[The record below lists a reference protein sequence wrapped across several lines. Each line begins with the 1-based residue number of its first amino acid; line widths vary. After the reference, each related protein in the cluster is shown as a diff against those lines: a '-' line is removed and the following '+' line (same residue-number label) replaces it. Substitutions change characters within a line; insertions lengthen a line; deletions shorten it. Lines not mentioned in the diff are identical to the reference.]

1 MIDPWLCQVSLL
13 HPSKH
18 SNLLAQHLLYSRFAV
33 LQSVSSGISLPPA
46 THPTRVPFL
55 APSGRFRLL
64 SKLPKMYSECLWVRT
79 LARAS
84 SPSTGASGA
93 GQAPSNRTHSI
104 LRARAHPSAVRIGRP
119 EPPRRASAPERPG
132 SLPIPTGCQNKSSL
146 PVTGERSG
154 GRRRRTSWGRRA
166 AVGGQVAG
174 GRSAVAAPAAH
185 VPAPRLLA
193 PALTAFCLHRAGA
206 RLASPVPPAAFRLLL
221 PPAHIF
227 SPPPPP
233 VRAGPLTSWTTARGR
248 LCRSDVSF
256 LQSCGCHCSGRGAL
270 KQSLAGFPSGA

>member
-1 MIDPWLCQVSLL
+1 M
-13 HPSKH
+13 
-18 SNLLAQHLLYSRFAV
+18 
-33 LQSVSSGISLPPA
+33 
-46 THPTRVPFL
+46 
-55 APSGRFRLL
+55 
-64 SKLPKMYSECLWVRT
+64 RT

-104 LRARAHPSAVRIGRP
+104 LLARAHPSAVRIGRA

-154 GRRRRTSWGRRA
+154 GRRRTSWGRRA

-174 GRSAVAAPAAH
+174 GRSAVVARAAH
-185 VPAPRLLA
+185 VPASEA
-193 PALTAFCLHRAGA
+193 PGSGA
-206 RLASPVPPAAFRLLL
+206 RCLLSAQSRRSPPVSGVPPAAFRLLL

-248 LCRSDVSF
+248 LCRSDVSS
-256 LQSCGCHCSGRGAL
+256 LQSCGCHCSCRGAL
-270 KQSLAGFPSGA
+270 KQSLAGFPPGA